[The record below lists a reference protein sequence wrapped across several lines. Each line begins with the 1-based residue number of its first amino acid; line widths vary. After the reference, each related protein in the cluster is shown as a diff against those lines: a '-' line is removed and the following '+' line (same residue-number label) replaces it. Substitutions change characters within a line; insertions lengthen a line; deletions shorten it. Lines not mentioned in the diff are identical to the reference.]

1 MKWTQIKTHCRTEE
15 LSTVSAVMSMIDPG
29 LMIEDYSDIEEN
41 LMTVY
46 GELIDEKILNSDRN
60 AACVSVYVPEE
71 RDLSSCLS
79 FLEERFASCGL
90 SCFVETVGLDEED
103 WANNWKEF
111 YKPQHIGEHLLV
123 LPPWESC
130 EVKKDDVVIVMDPGM
145 AFGTGT
151 HETTRLCLR
160 MLEKHL
166 QKGDRMLDIGTGS
179 GILAIAGAK
188 LGAAYVK
195 AYDIDA
201 VAVRVAKENIA
212 ANGVTDQVTC
222 AQSDLLRGVDKKAAP
237 FSFVCANIVA
247 DILVRLAP
255 DVGAYMAPGAK
266 LAAAGII
273 EGRKEDVASAMTAG
287 GLTLIEEARE
297 NDWVVLVFEKKGA

>member
-1 MKWTQIKTHCRTEE
+1 MKWTQIKTHCRTSE
-15 LSTVSAVMSMIDPG
+15 LSEVSAVMSMIDPG

-46 GELIDEKILNSDRN
+46 GELIDEKILQSDRN
-60 AACVSVYVPEE
+60 AASVSVYVPEE
-71 RDLSSCLS
+71 RDLSSCLA
-79 FLEERFASCGL
+79 FLEERFAACGL
-90 SCFVETVGLDEED
+90 SLFVETIGLDEED

-111 YKPQHIGEHLLV
+111 YKPQRIGEHILV
-123 LPPWESC
+123 LPPWETC
-130 EVKKDDVVIVMDPGM
+130 EIKDDDVVIVMDPGM

-166 QKGDRMLDIGTGS
+166 KKGDRMLDIGTGS

-188 LGAAYVK
+188 LGAEYVK

-201 VAVRVAKENIA
+201 VAVRVAKENVA
-212 ANGVTDQVTC
+212 ANGVEDKVSC
-222 AQSDLLRGVDKKAAP
+222 APSDLLRGVDKKAAP

-273 EGRKEDVASAMTAG
+273 EGRREDVAKAMTDG
-287 GLTLIEEARE
+287 GLTLIDEAKE